1 MISRYALPKIAK
13 IWKEE
18 EKLAIW
24 LKIEILVCEAWVK
37 LGKIPEDALKE
48 IKEKAK
54 FDIKRVKE
62 IEKDVK
68 HDVIAFLTN
77 VAEYVGPYSRYIHLG
92 LTSSD
97 ILDTGLAMQ
106 MVSAAQIIIKDLE
119 ELMDVLKEKAKEY
132 KGTLMMGRTH
142 GIHAEPISL
151 GLKFALW
158 YEETKRNLQRIKE
171 AKEEIA
177 YGKISGAVGTYTHLD
192 PFIEDYVCEKLNL
205 NPCKVSSQI
214 IQRDRHAFYLATL
227 AIIASSLNKF
237 SLQIRSL
244 QQTEIRELGEG
255 FSKLQKGS
263 SAMPHKRNPIICE
276 RICGLARL
284 IRGNLQVA
292 LENIPL
298 WGERDISHSS
308 CERVIIPDSTILVDY
323 ILNKFINVLKN
334 LSIYP
339 KNMEKNIGITKGLFY
354 SQRLLLALVEK
365 GLFREE
371 AYRMVQENA
380 MRCWK
385 ENRDFKKLIKQDER
399 IKKYLKEEEID
410 YIFEIGYYL
419 RYTDEILDKVG
430 IL

>member
-1 MISRYALPKIAK
+1 
-13 IWKEE
+13 
-18 EKLAIW
+18 
-24 LKIEILVCEAWVK
+24 
-37 LGKIPEDALKE
+37 
-48 IKEKAK
+48 
-54 FDIKRVKE
+54 
-62 IEKDVK
+62 
-68 HDVIAFLTN
+68 
-77 VAEYVGPYSRYIHLG
+77 
-92 LTSSD
+92 
-97 ILDTGLAMQ
+97 MQ

-119 ELMDVLKEKAKEY
+119 ELMDVLKEKAREY

-214 IQRDRHAFYLATL
+214 IQRDRHTFYLATL

-244 QQTEIRELGEG
+244 QQTEIRELEEG
-255 FSKLQKGS
+255 FGKLQKGS

-339 KNMEKNIGITKGLFY
+339 KNMEKNIRITKGLFY

>member
-1 MISRYALPKIAK
+1 MISRYTLPEMGKV
-13 IWKEE
+13 WKEE
-18 EKLAIW
+18 EKLANW

-37 LGKIPEDALKE
+37 LGKIPEDALQE
-48 IKEKAK
+48 IKKKAK
-54 FDIKRVKE
+54 FDIKRIKE
-62 IEKDVK
+62 IERDVK

-97 ILDTGLAMQ
+97 ILDTGLAIQ

-119 ELMDVLKEKAKEY
+119 ELMEALKKKAKEY
-132 KGTLMMGRTH
+132 KDTLMMGRTH
-142 GIHAEPISL
+142 GVHAEPISL

-158 YEETKRNLQRIKE
+158 YEETKRNLKRIKE

-177 YGKISGAVGTYTHLD
+177 YGKISGAVGTYAHLD

-205 NPCKVSSQI
+205 KPCKISSQI
-214 IQRDRHAFYLATL
+214 IQRDRHAFYLSTL
-227 AIIASSLNKF
+227 AITASSLNKF

-244 QQTEIRELGEG
+244 QQTEIRELEEG

-284 IRGNLQVA
+284 IRGNLQAA

-323 ILNKFINVLKN
+323 ILNKFIYVLNN
-334 LSIYP
+334 LSVYP
-339 KNMEKNIGITKGLFY
+339 ENMEKNIGITKDLFH
-354 SQRLLLALVEK
+354 SQRLLVALIEK
-365 GLFREE
+365 GLSREE
-371 AYRMVQENA
+371 AYRIVQKNA
-380 MRCWK
+380 MRCWQ
-385 ENRDFKKLIKQDER
+385 ENRDFKELIKQDER
-399 IKKYLKEEEID
+399 IRERLKEEEID
-410 YIFEIGYYL
+410 SIFEMKYYL
-419 RYTDEILDKVG
+419 RYADEILHKVG